1 MKLYEDLGLQPGASN
16 TQVRT
21 AYRRLAAQ
29 FHPDK
34 NPAGRE
40 RFDQITHAY
49 QILSD
54 PDRKARYDRT
64 GRDDD
69 VKVTPQVVQ
78 NMVEQTMLAVI
89 MAERP
94 DGSTDDPTWEDIKSK
109 ILRTIRDNRREPQAN
124 LKQAR
129 KRLKRLDNLAKRF
142 RSKTDAD
149 PIGDAFAAHRRRM
162 VLEVNKWEDA
172 LELSHKVEAAFDAYD
187 YVTGD
192 MVEPESEGQVNPDS
206 TARLRGPRFL
216 PTYGA

>member
-16 TQVRT
+16 IQVRT

-129 KRLKRLDNLAKRF
+129 KRLRRLDNLAKRF

-192 MVEPESEGQVNPDS
+192 MVEPESEGQVNPSS
-206 TARLRGPRFL
+206 TARLSGTRFI
-216 PTYGA
+216 PSFS

>member
-192 MVEPESEGQVNPDS
+192 MVEPESEGQVNPSS
-206 TARLRGPRFL
+206 TARLSGTRFI
-216 PTYGA
+216 PSFS

>member
-1 MKLYEDLGLQPGASN
+1 MKLYEDLGLEPGASN
-16 TQVRT
+16 IQVRT

-49 QILSD
+49 KILSD

-94 DGSTDDPTWEDIKSK
+94 DGSTDDPTWEDIKAK

-129 KRLKRLDNLAKRF
+129 KRLRRLDNLAKRF
-142 RSKTDAD
+142 RSKTEAD
-149 PIGDAFAAHRRRM
+149 PIGDAFAAHRRRI

-172 LELSHKVEAAFDAYD
+172 LELSHKVEDAFDAYD

-192 MVEPESEGQVNPDS
+192 MVEPESEGQVNPSS
-206 TARLRGPRFL
+206 TARLSGTRFI
-216 PTYGA
+216 PSFG